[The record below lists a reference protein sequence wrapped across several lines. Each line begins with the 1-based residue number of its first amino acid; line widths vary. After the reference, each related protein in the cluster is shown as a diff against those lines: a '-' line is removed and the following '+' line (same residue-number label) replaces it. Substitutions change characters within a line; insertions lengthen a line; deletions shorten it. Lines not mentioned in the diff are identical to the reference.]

1 MVHRD
6 LANDPALPRDRSV
19 ACPQCGDH
27 DTVYL
32 LAKETVDSK
41 TYARIF
47 LCRRC
52 FHKWIQ

>member
-19 ACPQCGDH
+19 ACPQCADH